1 MTGRNS
7 LSDIN
12 QSDLCLSIT
21 NTMTDHKVVY
31 KFLFSLNGPCS
42 GPPLLSWLLLMAASP
57 EVKGAVRLKMVLQ
70 LVGLQRQL
78 TGTDLDVG
86 GVLYLGVFAAS
97 FNN

>member
-1 MTGRNS
+1 
-7 LSDIN
+7 
-12 QSDLCLSIT
+12 
-21 NTMTDHKVVY
+21 
-31 KFLFSLNGPCS
+31 
-42 GPPLLSWLLLMAASP
+42 MAASP

-97 FNN
+97 FNNWTQQNWRDISEKRWEIYKKQEEEVQLSLLG